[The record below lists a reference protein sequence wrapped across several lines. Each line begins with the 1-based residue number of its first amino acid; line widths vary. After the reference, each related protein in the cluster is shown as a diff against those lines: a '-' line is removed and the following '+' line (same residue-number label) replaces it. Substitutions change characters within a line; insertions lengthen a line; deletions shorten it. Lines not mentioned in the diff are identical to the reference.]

1 MEQENLLKIK
11 EIFKRYMK
19 QNRVTIAD
27 LSKLL
32 EISEG
37 TIRTYLSGTKFV
49 SLKFISHFLTLKKI
63 NKEDRIFLKKLLKN
77 SKEVP
82 TIKIK
87 KIPKENKTIGNE
99 FDLTKSLREI
109 EENIIK
115 EILKINNNSN
125 LKLELEDEIK
135 KINSLR
141 NDYETVNRIM
151 KVMWVLNDESTKY
164 FSELNLLLSTN
175 DINSNIKLKKGI
187 LEVSNNLIKIGEKLK
202 SYLEENSII
211 ELEEEPWKI

>member
-19 QNRVTIAD
+19 QNRVTISD

-125 LKLELEDEIK
+125 LKLELDDEIK

-187 LEVSNNLIKIGEKLK
+187 LEVSNNLIKMGEKLK

-211 ELEEEPWKI
+211 ELEEEQWKH

>member
-125 LKLELEDEIK
+125 LKLELDDEIK

-187 LEVSNNLIKIGEKLK
+187 LEVSNNLIKMGEKLK

-211 ELEEEPWKI
+211 ELEEEQWKH

>member
-19 QNRVTIAD
+19 QNRVTVAD

-77 SKEVP
+77 SKEIP

-125 LKLELEDEIK
+125 LKLELDDEIK

-187 LEVSNNLIKIGEKLK
+187 LEVSNNLIKMGEKLK

-211 ELEEEPWKI
+211 ELEEEQWKH

>member
-125 LKLELEDEIK
+125 LKLELDDEIK

-187 LEVSNNLIKIGEKLK
+187 LEVSNNLIKMGEKLK

-211 ELEEEPWKI
+211 ELEEDQWKH

>member
-1 MEQENLLKIK
+1 MEQENLLKTK

-19 QNRVTIAD
+19 QNRVSIAD

-32 EISEG
+32 GISEG
-37 TIRTYLSGTKFV
+37 TIKTYLSGTKFV
-49 SLKFISHFLTLKKI
+49 SLRFISHFLTLKKI
-63 NKEDRIFLKKLLKN
+63 NKEDRIFLKELLKN
-77 SKEVP
+77 SKEIQ

-87 KIPKENKTIGNE
+87 KIPKENENIEKK
-99 FDLTKSLREI
+99 FDLTKFLREI

-115 EILKINNNSN
+115 EILKINNKSN
-125 LKLELEDEIK
+125 LKIELDDEIK
-135 KINSLR
+135 KINSLK

-175 DINSNIKLKKGI
+175 DANSNIKLKKGI
-187 LEVSNNLIKIGEKLK
+187 LEVSNNLIKMGEKLK

>member
-1 MEQENLLKIK
+1 MEQENLLRIK

-19 QNRVTIAD
+19 QNKVTVAD

-77 SKEVP
+77 SKEIP

-125 LKLELEDEIK
+125 LKLELDDEIK

-187 LEVSNNLIKIGEKLK
+187 LEISNNLIKMGEKLK

-211 ELEEEPWKI
+211 ELEEESWKH

>member
-187 LEVSNNLIKIGEKLK
+187 LEVSNNLIKMGEKLK